1 MTDRRRPERD
11 GRERL
16 DPRVALVLLPVTT
29 EVEGQHFGGG
39 GRHMLNEGGTR
50 PEESWQHRSIWSW
63 RREVSELDVQREP
76 RMRTPRPAAPGP
88 EGGGSVTSRGGRTA
102 TWQTAGLL
110 PATGNGDRG
119 RGFQPQRWDFPGKG
133 HKTT

>member
-39 GRHMLNEGGTR
+39 GTC
-50 PEESWQHRSIWSW
+50 
-63 RREVSELDVQREP
+63 
-76 RMRTPRPAAPGP
+76 
-88 EGGGSVTSRGGRTA
+88 
-102 TWQTAGLL
+102 
-110 PATGNGDRG
+110 
-119 RGFQPQRWDFPGKG
+119 
-133 HKTT
+133 

>member
-39 GRHMLNEGGTR
+39 GAAHVERGRDTSRRELATQIYSELEEGG
-50 PEESWQHRSIWSW
+50 Q
-63 RREVSELDVQREP
+63 
-76 RMRTPRPAAPGP
+76 
-88 EGGGSVTSRGGRTA
+88 
-102 TWQTAGLL
+102 
-110 PATGNGDRG
+110 
-119 RGFQPQRWDFPGKG
+119 
-133 HKTT
+133 